1 MAYSPDGSLDNF
13 EDISGGIIQNYYLPV
28 FTSTQGKNMLAV
40 KYSKCETYMK
50 IIKLFGVIP
59 MYNGLTYF
67 PKENDSLDVQT
78 FTTMLFLFLSSLWE
92 SSCLC
97 QLLLMFVLLV
107 Y

>member
-1 MAYSPDGSLDNF
+1 
-13 EDISGGIIQNYYLPV
+13 
-28 FTSTQGKNMLAV
+28 MLAAILHDTRRQKIDV
-40 KYSKCETYMK
+40 KTYFSKCETYMK